1 MDPSVC
7 TVVILHQ
14 PFIINEND
22 TYQQLLQ
29 SYFGQGKRKLTRT
42 TLTNK

>member
-1 MDPSVC
+1 MNPSLC

-14 PFIINEND
+14 PFVMNETD

-29 SYFGQGKRKLTRT
+29 SYFGQGKVYNV
-42 TLTNK
+42 NKKKIK